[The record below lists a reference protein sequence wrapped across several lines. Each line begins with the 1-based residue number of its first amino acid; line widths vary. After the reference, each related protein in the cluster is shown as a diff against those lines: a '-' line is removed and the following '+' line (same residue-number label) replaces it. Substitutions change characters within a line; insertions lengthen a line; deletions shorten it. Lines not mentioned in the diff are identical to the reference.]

1 MACLC
6 EAFFASLISIFA
18 KNGKNELKIQKNAN
32 LAFSRRKC
40 KKMQKYARKS
50 KKHII
55 FDLELTGFVKKL
67 GIADSKQLFPK
78 KNLDAWYDIFM
89 INQVDPRST
98 LCR

>member
-1 MACLC
+1 MVCLC

-18 KNGKNELKIQKNAN
+18 KNGKNELKIQKSAN

-55 FDLELTGFVKKL
+55 VDLELTGFVKKL
-67 GIADSKQLFPK
+67 GIADSKQLFTK
-78 KNLDAWYDIFM
+78 KTLDAWYVIL
-89 INQVDPRST
+89 VRP
-98 LCR
+98 